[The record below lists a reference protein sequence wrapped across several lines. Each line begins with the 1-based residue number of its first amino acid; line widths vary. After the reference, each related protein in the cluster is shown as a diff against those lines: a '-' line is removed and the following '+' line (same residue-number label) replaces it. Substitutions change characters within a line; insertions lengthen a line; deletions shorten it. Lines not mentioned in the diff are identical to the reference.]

1 MVALELDVLKA
12 AYDGQV
18 HHLVCHKGW
27 RHCEKNRRT
36 MEHEHPHHSIDA
48 YNFSW
53 FAQQILASF
62 IDVIFSFHCLG
73 YSWRHSILTSRK
85 YKTLTIRLK
94 KTVSWR
100 AKTLTMS
107 APDFVPA
114 LVEPEHF
121 SHLGTVWKFVV
132 VDQYTIGLRCSQGTQ
147 TVEIDISTLG
157 CKGNRQKQKGPSE
170 PQVCNEKSN
179 HLFISILNLFYSM
192 VYSIHGQSMFHSS
205 QQFSTSSWSLIAK
218 IPLIHVAHAA
228 KQPPIE
234 EYLVQRV
241 PGSQVG
247 YPEPQPYTTYSRKF
261 VEVLNLQNI

>member
-1 MVALELDVLKA
+1 MSTVWTSIFTATPWHSYRSEGTQPFALGKWGPMVALELDVLKA

-48 YNFSW
+48 YKFSW

-107 APDFVPA
+107 APDF
-114 LVEPEHF
+114 
-121 SHLGTVWKFVV
+121 
-132 VDQYTIGLRCSQGTQ
+132 
-147 TVEIDISTLG
+147 
-157 CKGNRQKQKGPSE
+157 
-170 PQVCNEKSN
+170 
-179 HLFISILNLFYSM
+179 
-192 VYSIHGQSMFHSS
+192 
-205 QQFSTSSWSLIAK
+205 TSSTCRTRTFFTSWNCLK
-218 IPLIHVAHAA
+218 ICCSGPVYH
-228 KQPPIE
+228 
-234 EYLVQRV
+234 R
-241 PGSQVG
+241 
-247 YPEPQPYTTYSRKF
+247 
-261 VEVLNLQNI
+261 VEVQSKHSNCWNWYLHPWLQG

>member
-1 MVALELDVLKA
+1 
-12 AYDGQV
+12 
-18 HHLVCHKGW
+18 
-27 RHCEKNRRT
+27 

-132 VDQYTIGLRCSQGTQ
+132 DQSTIGLRCSQNTQ

-157 CKGNRQKQKGPSE
+157 CKGACRNSRAVCD

-179 HLFISILNLFYSM
+179 HLFISILFNGAFNPW
-192 VYSIHGQSMFHSS
+192 SIHVPFI
-205 QQFSTSSWSLIAK
+205 STILYK
-218 IPLIHVAHAA
+218 FLKFNYKNPVD
-228 KQPPIE
+228 PCC
-234 EYLVQRV
+234 
-241 PGSQVG
+241 
-247 YPEPQPYTTYSRKF
+247 SRC
-261 VEVLNLQNI
+261 